1 MSFLALSCVVLP
13 FAIGVTQAEGASED
27 PARGP
32 AGPQRPNIVVV
43 MVDDLGWRDTSPAVW
58 TGPAGDSAAHFQTP
72 FLERLAREG
81 TRFSEGYASAPVC
94 TPSRTS
100 FMTGMSPARSGIT
113 YWTKEVDRDTSAG
126 HPLLAAPKWR
136 VNALQPGDVTLAGIL
151 SSAGYRTIHLGKAHF
166 GTGVGGDPTK
176 LGFDV
181 NVAGWA
187 GGGPG
192 SYYGID
198 DFSADGRAR
207 RAGRKGGNRS
217 WDVPDLSA
225 YHGKEI
231 FLTDAL
237 AIEAERELRA
247 AAAAERPF
255 FLHFAPYAVHAPLMV
270 NPRVA
275 DRFPGL
281 EGPEL
286 AYATLVAS
294 ADDALGRLLG
304 TIDEVGLADNTIVLY
319 MGDNGG
325 LSAHG
330 RGGPKHTHNLPLRS
344 GKGSAYEGGIR
355 VPMIVRWPG
364 VSKAGAVV
372 AGPVV
377 THDWFTTLAE
387 AAQAP
392 VPAPHA
398 TRVEG
403 LDLLPAIA
411 GREPVPERPIVFHQ
425 PHYWGVA
432 GPGIEPFSALRFGD
446 HKLIYFHSGANVDP
460 ETGKRSGGPRF
471 ELYRV
476 QDDLGETR
484 DLASSK
490 PLRLAAMAEM
500 LSVELE
506 AARAGMSI
514 VKATGEPVDLPRAS
528 LRPLAAKNR

>member
-1 MSFLALSCVVLP
+1 MHSLAIALSLVP
-13 FAIGVTQAEGASED
+13 IAICTL
-27 PARGP
+27 ARQGQVE
-32 AGPQRPNIVVV
+32 PQRPNILVV

-58 TGPAGDSAAHFQTP
+58 TGPPADSKTHFQTP
-72 FLERLAREG
+72 HLEALAKEG
-81 TRFSEGYASAPVC
+81 VRFSEGYASAPVC

-113 YWTKEVDRDTSAG
+113 YWTKDADRDTSAG
-126 HPLLAAPKWR
+126 HKLLLAPKWR
-136 VNALQPGDVTLAGIL
+136 FNALQPGDVTLAGIL
-151 SSAGYRTIHLGKAHF
+151 GDAGYRTIHLGKAHF
-166 GTGVGGDPTK
+166 GTGEGGDPTR

-187 GGGPG
+187 AGGPG

-198 DFSADGRAR
+198 DFSADGRER

-217 WDVPDLSA
+217 WDVPGLGA
-225 YHGKEI
+225 YHGKEV

-237 AIEAERELRA
+237 AMEAERELRA
-247 AAAAERPF
+247 AAEAKGPF
-255 FLHFAPYAVHAPLMV
+255 FMHFAPYAVHAPLMV

-281 EGPEL
+281 QGPEL

-304 TIDEVGLADNTIVLY
+304 ALDDTGQRENTIVVY

-330 RGGPKHTHNLPLRS
+330 RGGQKHTHNRPLRS

-355 VPMIVRWPG
+355 VPMVVRWPG
-364 VSKAGAVV
+364 VAKPGAVLDG
-372 AGPVV
+372 AAV
-377 THDWFTTLAE
+377 THDWFTTLI
-387 AAQAP
+387 AAAKAS
-392 VPAPHA
+392 VPLEHA
-398 TRVEG
+398 KRVEG
-403 LDLLPAIA
+403 LDLRPSIDGSEPLPD
-411 GREPVPERPIVFHQ
+411 RPIIFHQ
-425 PHYWGVA
+425 PHYWGVP
-432 GPGIEPFSALRFGD
+432 GPGIEPFSALRFGAY
-446 HKLIYFHSGANVDP
+446 KLLYFHSGAEPDP
-460 ETGKRSGGPRF
+460 ATGERLGGPRF

-476 QDDLGETR
+476 TDDIGETR
-484 DLASSK
+484 DLSALQ

-506 AARAGMSI
+506 AAGAAMSI
-514 VKATGEPVDLPRAS
+514 AKATGEPVPLPRVCLRAS
-528 LRPLAAKNR
+528 QPR